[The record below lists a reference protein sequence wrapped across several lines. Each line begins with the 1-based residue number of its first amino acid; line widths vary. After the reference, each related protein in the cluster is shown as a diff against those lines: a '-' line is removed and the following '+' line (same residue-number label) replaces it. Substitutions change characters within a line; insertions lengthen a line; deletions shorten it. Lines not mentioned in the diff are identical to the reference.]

1 MSFWTP
7 MASTTVDGRFSV
19 PVTRAMCVGPEDV
32 EFVMGGVAQA
42 IAIEAA
48 EMATNKPMLWSTIQ
62 FNAAARNH
70 QLIDVDTSLQSGGN
84 SLSQVR
90 LDISAD
96 GKPVQSMFAA
106 LGARPGNSRQFIRMP
121 KVDSP
126 KNCPKKDDP
135 LIQTDGNLICEFD
148 RRTALED
155 PDAGL
160 EYMWIKPIRDIPIT
174 SGLLALTSDFMLG
187 AHRDT
192 RGGTS
197 LDNTLRIFSVEPTDW
212 ILCVTQMSGF
222 REGVAMGVT
231 HQFTEE
237 GCLLSTSSQTGLLP
251 RR

>member
-1 MSFWTP
+1 
-7 MASTTVDGRFSV
+7 
-19 PVTRAMCVGPEDV
+19 
-32 EFVMGGVAQA
+32 
-42 IAIEAA
+42 
-48 EMATNKPMLWSTIQ
+48 
-62 FNAAARNH
+62 
-70 QLIDVDTSLQSGGN
+70 
-84 SLSQVR
+84 
-90 LDISAD
+90 
-96 GKPVQSMFAA
+96 MFAA
-106 LGARPGNSRQFIRMP
+106 LGARPGNSRQFIQMP

-187 AHRDT
+187 AHRNT